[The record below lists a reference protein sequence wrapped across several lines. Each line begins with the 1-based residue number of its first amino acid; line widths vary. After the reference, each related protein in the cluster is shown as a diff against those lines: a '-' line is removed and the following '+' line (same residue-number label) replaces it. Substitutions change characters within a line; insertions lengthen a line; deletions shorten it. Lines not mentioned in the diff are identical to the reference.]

1 LLCNQKI
8 IDLQPEVPYHTY
20 TIAETEAQLKTNIIE
35 GLSTEEAAVRIRLYG
50 TNELKGSGG
59 VLWYRVLWRQIANP
73 LVVVLLIA
81 NVSSMSRFML
91 NVLSLC
97 PKMDVLDPLTEK

>member
-1 LLCNQKI
+1 MTQKI
-8 IDLQPEVPYHTY
+8 IDLQPEVPYHAY
-20 TIAETEAQLKTNIIE
+20 TIAETEAELKTNIIE
-35 GLSTEEAAVRIRLYG
+35 GLTSEEAAVRIRLHG

-81 NVSSMSRFML
+81 NVSFILRLIAYSAVS
-91 NVLSLC
+91 LSLC
-97 PKMDVLDPLTEK
+97 

>member
-1 LLCNQKI
+1 MTKKI

-20 TIAETEAQLKTNIIE
+20 TVAETEAELKSSTIE
-35 GLSTEEAAVRIRLYG
+35 GLTSEEADIRLSRYG

-59 VLWYRVLWRQIANP
+59 VKWYLVLWRQIANP

-81 NVSSMSRFML
+81 NVRFFAFRNL
-91 NVLSLC
+91 
-97 PKMDVLDPLTEK
+97 